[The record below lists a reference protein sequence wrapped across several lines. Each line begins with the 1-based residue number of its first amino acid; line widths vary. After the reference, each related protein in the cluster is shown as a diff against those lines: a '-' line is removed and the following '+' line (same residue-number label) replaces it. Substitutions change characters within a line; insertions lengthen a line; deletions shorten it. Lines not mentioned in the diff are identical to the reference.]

1 VGARRELGRHAG
13 ALQGR
18 QVGLGQRV
26 GKTGQRVGKTG
37 QRSRPAPLSNSR
49 SLRSVSNA
57 LRIAL
62 LALNTSSMKAMVA
75 CGRKPAVMRS

>member
-18 QVGLGQRV
+18 QVGL
-26 GKTGQRVGKTG
+26 GQRVGKTG